1 MSTSKMNSNEVIQS
15 NIVEFLADGW
25 SVLVLR
31 DGMIT
36 LSLDTEPGYNP
47 REIEIQ
53 LNGRTIFHKQ
63 DGEILINETEDLRAE
78 DLQTWFSKI
87 ELLNAHTLN

>member
-1 MSTSKMNSNEVIQS
+1 MTTSKTNSDKVIQS

-25 SVLVLR
+25 SVFVIR
-31 DGMIT
+31 DGIIT
-36 LSLDTEPGYNP
+36 LSLDAEPDYNP
-47 REIEIQ
+47 RKIEIQ
-53 LNGRTIFHKQ
+53 HNGRTIFQKQ
-63 DGEILINETEDLRAE
+63 DGEVLINETEALGVE